1 MVNALPGIIAP
12 KSRSVVQLIFVP
24 EDITVKQDLES
35 LCLAWVVPTT
45 TNSNKRAVM
54 MLASQSLTAGGQPGL
69 L

>member
-1 MVNALPGIIAP
+1 
-12 KSRSVVQLIFVP
+12 VVQLIFVP